1 MSAFVRQIAGPAV
14 TLLFSACCCLI
25 GEVACADS
33 SSPDVVRR
41 YEFGSIGV
49 SLRYG
54 YDVLD
59 AALERSVVRYGS
71 YRVELVTS
79 RVVDVSVPE
88 NLKQTQGYNERSI
101 LPGAACE
108 FSSIVRPAA

>member
-1 MSAFVRQIAGPAV
+1 MSAFARQIAGPAAA
-14 TLLFSACCCLI
+14 LLLSAYCDLV
-25 GEVACADS
+25 GGVACADS

-71 YRVELVTS
+71 YKVEPVLTELSVSRLHKEGGKGDMIKVLV
-79 RVVDVSVPE
+79 
-88 NLKQTQGYNERSI
+88 
-101 LPGAACE
+101 GA
-108 FSSIVRPAA
+108 